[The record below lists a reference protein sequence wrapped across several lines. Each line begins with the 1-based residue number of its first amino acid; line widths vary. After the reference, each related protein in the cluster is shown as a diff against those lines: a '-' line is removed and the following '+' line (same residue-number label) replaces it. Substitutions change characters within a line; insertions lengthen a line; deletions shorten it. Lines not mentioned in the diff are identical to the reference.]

1 MWVVVVLGLLFLFG
15 VAAMYY
21 RDWHIKRAWKSRPQ
35 KNPVPFCGGTRV
47 AGLTLAEVRRAQKA
61 ARPSEEDQEPS
72 DSKH

>member
-1 MWVVVVLGLLFLFG
+1 MWVIVVLGLLFLFG

-35 KNPVPFCGGTRV
+35 KSPVPFCGGTRV

-61 ARPSEEDQEPS
+61 GQSDVAKEELTADR
-72 DSKH
+72 